1 MVTQTAG
8 SNANEIIKAIDEEVK
23 NISTELP
30 DGLVLEDMMD
40 VKDFLDV
47 SIDNVIKTLLEAILL
62 VIIVVYVFLQSVRST
77 FIPLVGIVVSLV
89 GTFAFLYVADFSIN
103 LLTLFALVLVIGTV
117 VDDSIV
123 VVEAVQAKFD
133 EGYKS
138 PYKAT
143 VDAMGGITSAI
154 ITTTLVFM
162 AVFIPVSFMGG
173 TTGTFYTQFG
183 LTMAVAVGISAI
195 NALTL
200 SPALCA
206 LIMTPHITA
215 DDGKKLSFSSRFHI
229 AFDTAFNRILAK
241 YKNAVKFF
249 FHRKWIVGVALV
261 AATALL
267 AVMVKTTKTGLIPDE
282 DTGTIFV
289 SVTGSPGSTLSETK
303 KIMNEVESRLKKIPQ
318 IEMFASVGGYSFM
331 GGGQSSNAGTFIVRL
346 KHWDERK
353 GKENSKDAVI
363 SEVLARTADIKNA
376 QIYAFAPAMIMG
388 YGTSNGLEIYVQD
401 RKGGSIDTLFA
412 HTQKFVAALNKRP
425 EIQSALTTF
434 STNYPQY
441 MVEVDAAQCKRAGVS
456 PSDVLSV
463 LSSYVGGNYAS
474 NINRFS
480 KIYRVIVQAKPD
492 YRLDKESLN
501 NMYVRTSN
509 GDMAPLGQFM
519 TLTKT
524 YGPEILSRFNLFST
538 ISVSASTNSGYSTGD
553 AIKAAQEV
561 AKQTLPSGYGYEFGG
576 ITREESSS
584 TSSIVIIFVI
594 CIVFVYIILCALYES
609 LFIPLAVMLSI
620 PFGLLGSF
628 AFAQMFG
635 VENNVYMQTGLI
647 MLIGL
652 LAKTAILLTEYAS
665 ERRLHGMGIAQ
676 AALSAAGARL
686 RPILM
691 TALTMIIGL
700 FPLVVASG
708 AGANGEISLGVG
720 TVGGMLVGTTALLF
734 VVPVLFIVFQTIEEK
749 VMPQRKKE

>member
-1 MVTQTAG
+1 M
-8 SNANEIIKAIDEEVK
+8 
-23 NISTELP
+23 
-30 DGLVLEDMMD
+30 
-40 VKDFLDV
+40 
-47 SIDNVIKTLLEAILL
+47 
-62 VIIVVYVFLQSVRST
+62 
-77 FIPLVGIVVSLV
+77 
-89 GTFAFLYVADFSIN
+89 
-103 LLTLFALVLVIGTV
+103 
-117 VDDSIV
+117 
-123 VVEAVQAKFD
+123 
-133 EGYKS
+133 
-138 PYKAT
+138 
-143 VDAMGGITSAI
+143 
-154 ITTTLVFM
+154 
-162 AVFIPVSFMGG
+162 
-173 TTGTFYTQFG
+173 
-183 LTMAVAVGISAI
+183 
-195 NALTL
+195 
-200 SPALCA
+200 
-206 LIMTPHITA
+206 
-215 DDGKKLSFSSRFHI
+215 
-229 AFDTAFNRILAK
+229 
-241 YKNAVKFF
+241 
-249 FHRKWIVGVALV
+249 
-261 AATALL
+261 
-267 AVMVKTTKTGLIPDE
+267 
-282 DTGTIFV
+282 
-289 SVTGSPGSTLSETK
+289 
-303 KIMNEVESRLKKIPQ
+303 
-318 IEMFASVGGYSFM
+318 
-331 GGGQSSNAGTFIVRL
+331 
-346 KHWDERK
+346 
-353 GKENSKDAVI
+353 
-363 SEVLARTADIKNA
+363 
-376 QIYAFAPAMIMG
+376 
-388 YGTSNGLEIYVQD
+388 QD

-434 STNYPQY
+434 NTSFPQY
-441 MVEVDAAQCKRAGVS
+441 LVEVDAAQCKRAGVS

-524 YGPEILSRFNLFST
+524 YGPEILSRFNLFSA

-584 TSSIVIIFVI
+584 TSSIVIIFII

-628 AFAQMFG
+628 AFAQMFD

-708 AGANGEISLGVG
+708 AGANGEILLGVG